1 MRFDEEDD
9 NGTRPF
15 QNPFP
20 RKRFGQH
27 FLTDKNLI
35 RKIVASAGVV
45 PGDRVLE
52 IGPGR
57 GALTEGL
64 IEAGAKVTAIE
75 VDRDLSRLLKERFPD
90 DSTLKVIEADA
101 LKVSYAELSKAEGHR
116 FKLVANLPY
125 NISGP
130 ILARFLKERV
140 AFTIMVLMFQKEVA
154 ERIAS
159 RPGTKSY
166 GVLSVLSQAYTDV
179 KIEFQ
184 VSRNL
189 FSPRPKV
196 DSSVV
201 SFRVLDRPR
210 VDIDDEAFFKTVV
223 KSAFGTRRKT
233 LLNSLKTLGF
243 GKEGVIGALEEAG
256 VDPGRRGE
264 TLSLDEFGALTKAL
278 SKLRNI

>member
-1 MRFDEEDD
+1 MTFYDEDD
-9 NGTRPF
+9 KGAGHNA
-15 QNPFP
+15 NPLP

-35 RKIVASAGVV
+35 RKIVAAAGVA
-45 PGDRVLE
+45 PGDAVLE

-64 IEAGAKVTAIE
+64 IEAGASVTAIE
-75 VDRDLSRLLKERFPD
+75 VDRDLARLLKERFP
-90 DSTLKVIEADA
+90 SEALKVIGADA
-101 LKVSYAELSKAEGHR
+101 LKVSYTEFSREAARR

-130 ILARFLKERV
+130 LLARLLQQRS
-140 AFTIMVLMFQKEVA
+140 AFSVMVLMFQKEVA
-154 ERIAS
+154 ERIVS
-159 RPGTKSY
+159 PPGVKSY
-166 GVLSVLSQAYTDV
+166 GVLSVLSQAYTEV
-179 KIEFQ
+179 NIEFN

-201 SFRVLDRPR
+201 SFRVLERPC
-210 VDIDDEAFFKTVV
+210 VEIDDEAFFKTVV

-243 GKEGVIGALEEAG
+243 EKEQLVSALAETG

-264 TLSLDEFGALTKAL
+264 TLGLGEFTALARAL
-278 SKLRNI
+278 KKLTV

>member
-1 MRFDEEDD
+1 MRSDEKDD
-9 NGTRPF
+9 NGEGLLR
-15 QNPFP
+15 NPIP

-45 PGDRVLE
+45 HGDTVLE

-64 IEAGAKVTAIE
+64 IEAGAVVTAIE
-75 VDRDLSRLLKERFPD
+75 VDRDLARLLKERFPA
-90 DSTLKVIEADA
+90 SSLKVIEADA
-101 LKVSYAELSKAEGHR
+101 LKVSYAELSRAEGKR
-116 FKLVANLPY
+116 FKLVSNLPY

-130 ILARFLKERV
+130 ILARLLKERE

-179 KIEFQ
+179 RIEFQ

-210 VDIDDEAFFKTVV
+210 VDIEDPAFFKTVV

-233 LLNSLKTLGF
+233 LLNSLKALGF
-243 GKEGVIGALEEAG
+243 AKEGLLSALEEAG

-264 TLSLDEFGALTKAL
+264 TLDLAEFGLLAKAL
-278 SKLRNI
+278 SRLTA